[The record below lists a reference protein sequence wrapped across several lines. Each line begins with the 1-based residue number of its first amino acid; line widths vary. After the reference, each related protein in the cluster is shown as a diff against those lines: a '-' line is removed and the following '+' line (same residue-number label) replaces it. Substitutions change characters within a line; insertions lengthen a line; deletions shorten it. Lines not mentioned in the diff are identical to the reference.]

1 MNDHELRRLT
11 GMITLRLWL
20 VLLVVGAV
28 GAGMAWVGIG
38 IGMALLTLAVL
49 ILPIAVVA
57 TVAFRF
63 TTPRPRPRPLAPLGR
78 HRPHRRRAGVAAHP
92 VGPGRND
99 RRHHLRRGH
108 LARRRRTHR
117 DRGRRRP
124 AQLRPRACNAL
135 HPENLEQGCCSPH
148 PLGVHDLAPST
159 HAGCPSA

>member
-57 TVAFRF
+57 TLGWAF
-63 TTPRPRPRPLAPLGR
+63 
-78 HRPHRRRAGVAAHP
+78 
-92 VGPGRND
+92 
-99 RRHHLRRGH
+99 
-108 LARRRRTHR
+108 
-117 DRGRRRP
+117 RRP
-124 AQLRPRACNAL
+124 APVLARWLLWAGIALTVGGLAWLLIQWGRAGMMAVIIFAVGIWLVVVGLIATVAVAVLR
-135 HPENLEQGCCSPH
+135 S
-148 PLGVHDLAPST
+148 
-159 HAGCPSA
+159 